1 MASMDPE
8 DKRWAESILNAVIAR
23 EKGTKERRP
32 PKRFGTAIR
41 KVTDDMSQTKKQRKA
56 VHLMSRPGSEY
67 EQRWKASQPNRML
80 PIQRL
85 AKAAGQA
92 VGNKFKNVGGNLLNA
107 AQQRVK
113 TTLKKT
119 SPGDGSIR
127 AIVPPTGIRI
137 EEIDAAGN
145 AVLVPTAEPGDVA
158 HNVDPVA
165 GREQKSSSSAA
176 MQVLSSAAKGA
187 IGGAL
192 VGAGEGSL
200 AAAMAG
206 AVSGAVG
213 GVKTGAADAAGD
225 LAVTFLESAKDVV
238 GQLSETIGS
247 GLEKRIVTAADMVA
261 GALLP
266 VGVSETALAPTGEG
280 ALRPPH
286 EVKQIQL
293 TADWDEARLQ
303 GRAVWEKHA
312 LDDHGKPVDVQVDY
326 ESKENYGATIDNAIE
341 DLDLDAY
348 INGIEGPD
356 SIVSDSSGVLS
367 GVEDSAEDGYGY
379 GPETPAPTKA
389 PEAQAGP
396 DKPGKEKPDDTETT
410 ETTGPDGQRT
420 RKANPDI
427 PNNEFNQQGGGM
439 KLDRSS
445 AVHKETQVSHNK
457 EGGDVLAKG
466 SESIDHSQATLRPR
480 YGLAGQE
487 DVIPTGRDQLAS
499 DLRFDL
505 FSVVQPGFGEGRNN
519 KVYNEEKFR
528 ENYVL
533 PTGGFYAPN
542 SWLGPLN
549 TQHPLPWQWQHI
561 KSNTKIDHY
570 NALVQSRKRKG
581 YRATLTVGE
590 GSTQVLGRDY
600 PELRSDVSSS
610 GLARDKRSM
619 FEPSILTQDRMRPV
633 IDPAGVALNQRG
645 FRRDFETWREPLMSE
660 QAWDEGGPT
669 LKKRR
674 ALEVV
679 LQ

>member
-1 MASMDPE
+1 MDAE
-8 DKRWAESILNAVIAR
+8 DQRWAESILKAVLAR
-23 EKGTKERRP
+23 EKGTKDKRP
-32 PKRFGTAIR
+32 PKRFATAIR
-41 KVTDDMSQTKKQRKA
+41 KVTGDLSQTNKQRKA
-56 VHLMSRPGSEY
+56 ITMMARPGTEW
-67 EQRWKASQPNRML
+67 EKRWRESQPNRMT
-80 PIQRL
+80 PIHRL
-85 AKAAGQA
+85 AKAAGEA
-92 VGNKFKNVGGNLLNA
+92 ATNKMKNLGGNLIDIA
-107 AQQRVK
+107 REKVK
-113 TTLKKT
+113 TTLKK
-119 SPGDGSIR
+119 SRPGDGSIR
-127 AIVPPTGIRI
+127 GAPPSMII

-145 AVLVPTAEPGDVA
+145 AVIVPDAEEGDVA
-158 HNVDPVA
+158 HNVNPVA
-165 GREQKSSSSAA
+165 GREGKSPKSTA

-206 AVSGAVG
+206 AVGGAVT

-225 LAVTFLESAKDVV
+225 LAVSFLESAKDVV
-238 GQLSETIGS
+238 GKMSESIGS
-247 GLEKRIVTAADMVA
+247 GLEKRLVTASEMVTDS
-261 GALLP
+261 LLP
-266 VGVSETALAPTGEG
+266 AGVSESALAPTGEG
-280 ALRPPH
+280 ALMPPH
-286 EVKQIQL
+286 EMKQMQL
-293 TADWDEARLQ
+293 TADWDEARLE
-303 GRAVWEKHA
+303 GRAAWEKGV
-312 LDDHGKPVDVQVDY
+312 LDDQGKPVDVQVDY
-326 ESKENYGATIDNAIE
+326 ESKVGLRPDIDNAIDE
-341 DLDLDAY
+341 FDYDDEFGDIL
-348 INGIEGPD
+348 GIEGP
-356 SIVSDSSGVLS
+356 G
-367 GVEDSAEDGYGY
+367 GVEDSLDDGWGY
-379 GPETPAPTKA
+379 GPETPEPTQAPTQAPKA
-389 PEAQAGP
+389 QEGGEDSQEGGEDSKEDDTTTTTAGATAGP
-396 DKPGKEKPDDTETT
+396 E
-410 ETTGPDGQRT
+410 GQRQ
-420 RKANPDI
+420 RQQYI
-427 PNNEFNQQGGGM
+427 PNNDFNQQGGGM
-439 KLDRSS
+439 KLDQSS

-457 EGGDVLAKG
+457 QGGDVLQQG

-480 YGLAGQE
+480 FGLAGQE

-581 YRATLTVGE
+581 FRATLAVGE

-610 GLARDKRSM
+610 GLQRDKRSM

-645 FRRDFETWREPLMSE
+645 FRRNFEAWREPLMRE
-660 QAWDEGGPT
+660 HAWDEGGPT

-679 LQ
+679 LP